1 MHGFTEDSS
10 TWFDLARGLEN
21 EYDLVMPDMIGHG
34 KSDRLTPGTL
44 VDLKQDLADLLAEL
58 RLAKAALLGHSLG
71 ALTAAQ
77 FAAEH
82 SELTVLLILEDIPWF
97 DPAALPV
104 IPQDSYS
111 AANPTAIASLAAG
124 SPEQALAYCAK
135 HFPHWNESARR
146 AWAES
151 KLRFDTQWFLQ
162 PPQKQPHW
170 RETAAKFTFPTL
182 LISGENSRG
191 SLISDGFAR
200 EALKTVPGMQWC
212 RIPGAGHYL
221 HYDAPEAFLSSGQT
235 FLRSHYP
242 PQKG

>member
-1 MHGFTEDSS
+1 MLLSWRISPGS
-10 TWFDLARGLEN
+10 TL
-21 EYDLVMPDMIGHG
+21 
-34 KSDRLTPGTL
+34 
-44 VDLKQDLADLLAEL
+44 
-58 RLAKAALLGHSLG
+58 
-71 ALTAAQ
+71 
-77 FAAEH
+77 
-82 SELTVLLILEDIPWF
+82 
-97 DPAALPV
+97 AALPV
-104 IPQDSYS
+104 IPKTVT
-111 AANPTAIASLAAG
+111 ARNPTAIAEAWPRAARNRRWPTG
-124 SPEQALAYCAK
+124 K

-221 HYDAPEAFLSSGQT
+221 HYDAPEAFLSSVQT